1 MAQDIEMPDAAAH
14 EERDSALAIFVKV
27 AAVGASV
34 VAAMILAAILGLLL
48 GQDIRNGMP
57 WDQLQGRMLTAAVM
71 LLLAVV
77 LIMFHW
83 RPGIVSGKDVWW
95 EKVVIAAASVTW
107 LSVCQSV
114 FSTLGV

>member
-1 MAQDIEMPDAAAH
+1 MQDAPTH
-14 EERDSALAIFVKV
+14 EARDSALAVFVKV
-27 AAVGASV
+27 AALATSAV
-34 VAAMILAAILGLLL
+34 VALILAGTLGLVL
-48 GQDIRNGMP
+48 GQDIRQGMP